1 MNAHVTLRELSNVE
15 EDKSGFQR
23 QFELLEELS
32 EPPEGADTSEATANM
47 SKNRYTYNLPCKLCK
62 HLV

>member
-15 EDKSGFQR
+15 DDKSGFQR

-32 EPPEGADTSEATANM
+32 EPPEGADTSGAIANM